1 MYAKVRKYV
10 ISYDLNNEEN
20 MFRYKLKRVRIN
32 LLFCIFKRPPSFP
45 LLRTIEGGT
54 RGGDGGGVTLR
65 TLAWLVALI
74 IFQGVNGRFSSIPAK
89 KIKIIFS
96 VLVYEMSQ
104 R

>member
-45 LLRTIEGGT
+45 LFRTIEGGT
-54 RGGDGGGVTLR
+54 RGGDGGVSLSEPLPGL
-65 TLAWLVALI
+65 
-74 IFQGVNGRFSSIPAK
+74 
-89 KIKIIFS
+89 
-96 VLVYEMSQ
+96 
-104 R
+104 